1 MAYRGGPVGGD
12 PGDHS
17 SLAAGAQPA
26 PHRPRDGVVA
36 SGAKQ
41 IERWLETDRLQ
52 LTRIPELLAGR
63 GCEVSYTTLRRFIR
77 RRGWTRIAFV
87 RAGL

>member
-1 MAYRGGPVGGD
+1 M
-12 PGDHS
+12 
-17 SLAAGAQPA
+17 
-26 PHRPRDGVVA
+26 

-87 RAGL
+87 RAGLGRARHRFGRGRRTGVGWPFRWWP